1 MPCLS
6 ECLYYDLSGSPKQG
20 LHSRALHR
28 WVELVKSEVTLHE
41 KKKYY
46 FTTSLEDF
54 FVINTQ
60 DFYKDISKEKKG
72 QENSRKEGRG
82 KEKEEREQREK

>member
-1 MPCLS
+1 M
-6 ECLYYDLSGSPKQG
+6 
-20 LHSRALHR
+20 R
-28 WVELVKSEVTLHE
+28 

-54 FVINTQ
+54 FVINTH
-60 DFYKDISKEKKG
+60 DFYKDISKEEKW